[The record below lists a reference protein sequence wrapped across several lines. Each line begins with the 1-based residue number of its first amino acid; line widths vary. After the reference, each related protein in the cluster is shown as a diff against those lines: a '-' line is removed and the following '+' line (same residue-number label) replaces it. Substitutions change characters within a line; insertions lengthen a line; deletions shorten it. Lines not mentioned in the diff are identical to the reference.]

1 MKWRLDDGQI
11 EILDARVVEALRAM
25 TPVRRI
31 ALGLEANR
39 TARLVI
45 AGHLRTLHSDWSE
58 DQVAAEIARR
68 MLRGTN

>member
-11 EILDARVVEALRAM
+11 EVLDPRVAEALRAM
-25 TPVRRI
+25 TPARRI

-39 TARLVI
+39 TARLLI

-58 DQVAAEIARR
+58 EQVTAEIARR
-68 MLRGTN
+68 MLRGTG